1 MYDRLRAGLIK
12 RNPARHL
19 IEFPFLKV
27 AAMNVLLVYPEYPDT
42 FWSFKYVLKFISKK
56 AAFPPLG
63 LLTLGAMLPGK
74 WQKKLVDL
82 NVASLDDEHLAW
94 ADMIFLSAMI
104 VQKKSAQEIINRCR
118 SHGKKIVAGGP
129 AFTTQH
135 EEFTGV
141 DHFVLNEAEV
151 TLPLFLKDL
160 ENGHLQKVYTSNER
174 PEISETPIPLWS
186 LINIHDYATLA
197 IQYSRGCPYNCEFCD
212 IVIMNGRI
220 PRTKTPEQMK
230 KEFQALYDAGWRK
243 SVFIVDDNFI
253 GNRQEV
259 KKMLPALIEWQ
270 KKHKYPFTLLTE
282 ASTDL
287 ANDADLMQMMSSANF
302 FKVFLG
308 LETPDKESLKECGK
322 YQNSSRNLVEAVHTI
337 HKQGMQV
344 MGGFIVGFDNDTE
357 SIFESQITFIQQI
370 GVVTAMV
377 GVLTALPQT
386 RLWKRLKAEG
396 RLLGGATGENT
407 DGVLN
412 FMPRMGVETLHDGYK
427 KILSAIYSP
436 KYYYQRIN
444 TFLENYNPTVKSRVG
459 RSDIS
464 AFLKSLWRIGIVS
477 RARFHYWKLLIRTFI
492 RKRMAL
498 PIAVELAIYGL
509 HYEKITRR
517 ICASKPL
524 AHGDGQ
530 A

>member
-1 MYDRLRAGLIK
+1 MKESGLPCPVIT
-12 RNPARHL
+12 
-19 IEFPFLKV
+19 FPKV
-27 AAMNVLLVYPEYPDT
+27 IVMNVLFVYPEYPDT
-42 FWSFKYVLKFISKK
+42 FWSFKYVLKFVSKK

-63 LLTLGAMLPGK
+63 LLTIGAMLPEN

-82 NVASLDDEHLAW
+82 NVEPLEDEVIDW

-104 VQKKSAQEIINRCR
+104 VQKKSAQKIINRCR

-151 TLPLFLKDL
+151 TLPLFLDD
-160 ENGHLQKVYTSNER
+160 LQKGQPEKIYTSNIR
-174 PEISETPIPLWS
+174 PDITATPIPLWS
-186 LINIHDYATLA
+186 LINIQDYATMA
-197 IQYSRGCPYNCEFCD
+197 VQYSRGCPYNCEFCD
-212 IVIMNGRI
+212 IVIMNGRR
-220 PRTKTPEQMK
+220 PRTKTPDQVK

-253 GNRQEV
+253 GNRGEV
-259 KKMLPALIEWQ
+259 KKMLPVLIEWQ
-270 KKHKYPFTLLTE
+270 KEHNHPFTLLTE

-287 ANDADLMQMMSSANF
+287 ANDEALMQLMSKANF

-322 YQNSSRNLVEAVHTI
+322 YQNASRNLAEAVDRI
-337 HKQGMQV
+337 HRNGMQV

-357 SIFESQITFIQQI
+357 AIFESQISFIQQI

-377 GVLTALPQT
+377 GVLTALPHT
-386 RLWKRLKAEG
+386 RLWHRLKAEG
-396 RLLGGATGENT
+396 RLLSTATGENT

-412 FMPRMGVETLHDGYK
+412 FIPKMGKETLHDGYK
-427 KILSAIYSP
+427 KILTSIYSH
-436 KYYYQRIN
+436 KQYYQRIN
-444 TFLENYNPTVKSRVG
+444 IFIENYKPTAISQLQKQ
-459 RSDIS
+459 DII
-464 AFLKSLWRIGIVS
+464 AFLKSTWRIGIIS
-477 RARFHYWKLLIRTFI
+477 RARFHYWKLLIKTFI
-492 RKRMAL
+492 KKRMAL

-509 HYEKITRR
+509 HYERITKR
-517 ICASKPL
+517 ICAAKL
-524 AHGDGQ
+524 
-530 A
+530 

>member
-1 MYDRLRAGLIK
+1 
-12 RNPARHL
+12 
-19 IEFPFLKV
+19 
-27 AAMNVLLVYPEYPDT
+27 MNTLFVYPEYPDT
-42 FWSFKYVLKFISKK
+42 FWSFKYVLKFIAKK

-63 LLTLGAMLPGK
+63 LLTIGAMLPEK

-82 NVASLDDEHLAW
+82 NVEPLLDEHLAW
-94 ADMIFLSAMI
+94 ADMVFLSAMI

-118 SHGKKIVAGGP
+118 AQGKKVVAGGP

-135 EEFTGV
+135 REFSGV

-151 TLPLFLKDL
+151 TLPLFLED
-160 ENGHLQKVYTSNER
+160 LQKGAPKKIYTSETR
-174 PEISETPIPLWS
+174 PDMAETPIPLWS
-186 LINIHDYATLA
+186 LINIHDYATMA

-212 IVIMNGRI
+212 IVIMNGRT
-220 PRTKTPEQMK
+220 PRAKTPEQMK

-253 GNRQEV
+253 GNRTAV
-259 KKMLPALIEWQ
+259 KKMLPELIEWQ
-270 KKHKYPFTLLTE
+270 KEYKYPFTLLTE

-287 ANDADLMQMMSSANF
+287 ANDEELMQMMSSANF

-308 LETPDKESLKECGK
+308 LETPDKNSLKECGK
-322 YQNSSRNLVEAVHTI
+322 HQNSSRNLVEAVHTI
-337 HKQGMQV
+337 HKHGMQV

-357 SIFESQITFIQQI
+357 SIFESQISFIQQI

-386 RLWKRLKAEG
+386 RLWHRLKAEG

-412 FMPRMGVETLHDGYK
+412 FMPKMGIEPLHEGYK

-436 KYYYQRIN
+436 RRYYQRIN
-444 TFLENYNPTVKSRVG
+444 TFLENYTPTAVSRVG
-459 RSDIS
+459 REDIA
-464 AFLKSLWRIGIVS
+464 AFLKSLWRIGIMS
-477 RARFHYWKLLIRTFI
+477 RARFHYWKLLLRTFA

-517 ICASKPL
+517 ICASKPFVQGKGS
-524 AHGDGQ
+524 A
-530 A
+530 

>member
-1 MYDRLRAGLIK
+1 M
-12 RNPARHL
+12 
-19 IEFPFLKV
+19 KV
-27 AAMNVLLVYPEYPDT
+27 LFVYPKYPDT
-42 FWSFKYVLKFISKK
+42 FWSFKHVLKFIAKK

-63 LLTLGAMLPGK
+63 LLTVGAMLPGE
-74 WQKKLVDL
+74 WQKKLIDL
-82 NVASLDDEHLAW
+82 NVEPLEDKDIAW
-94 ADMIFLSAMI
+94 ADMVFLSAMI
-104 VQKKSAQEIINRCR
+104 VQKKSAQEIIDRCR
-118 SHGKKIVAGGP
+118 ALGRKIVAGGP

-135 EEFTGV
+135 EEFIGV

-160 ENGHLQKVYTSNER
+160 ANRNPKYIYTSDKR
-174 PEISETPIPLWS
+174 PDITETPMPLWS
-186 LINIHDYATLA
+186 LINIDDYATMA

-212 IVIMNGRI
+212 IVIMNGRV
-220 PRTKTPEQMK
+220 PRSKTPEQME

-253 GNRQEV
+253 GNKSEV
-259 KKMLPALIEWQ
+259 KRMLPVLVQWQ
-270 KKHKYPFTLLTE
+270 KEHKYPFTLLTE

-287 ANDADLMQMMSSANF
+287 ANDENLMQLMSRANF

-308 LETPDKESLKECGK
+308 LETPDRESLKECGK
-322 YQNSSRNLVEAVHTI
+322 FQNASRDLIKAVHTI
-337 HKQGMQV
+337 HRHGMQV

-357 SIFESQITFIQQI
+357 TIFDAQINFIQQI

-386 RLWKRLKAEG
+386 RLWHRLQGEG

-412 FMPRMGVETLHDGYK
+412 FIPRMGMKTLNDGYR
-427 KILSAIYSP
+427 KILASIYAP
-436 KYYYQRIN
+436 QQYYQRIN
-444 TFLENYNPTVKSRVG
+444 TFLENYTPTAVTRLQKQDIIAFV
-459 RSDIS
+459 RS
-464 AFLKSLWRIGIVS
+464 AWRIGIIS
-477 RARFHYWKLLIRTFI
+477 RARFHYWKLLLMTII
-492 RKRMAL
+492 KKRMAL

-517 ICASKPL
+517 ICATKPL
-524 AHGDGQ
+524 
-530 A
+530 

>member
-357 SIFESQITFIQQI
+357 TIFESQITFIQQI

>member
-1 MYDRLRAGLIK
+1 
-12 RNPARHL
+12 
-19 IEFPFLKV
+19 
-27 AAMNVLLVYPEYPDT
+27 MNVLFVYPEYPDT
-42 FWSFKYVLKFISKK
+42 FWSFKYVLKFIAKK

-63 LLTLGAMLPGK
+63 LLTIAAMLPEK

-82 NVASLDDEHLAW
+82 NVESLQDAHLAW
-94 ADMIFLSAMI
+94 ADMVFLSAMI
-104 VQKKSAQEIINRCR
+104 VQKKSAQEIIDRCR
-118 SHGKKIVAGGP
+118 AHGKKIVAGGP
-129 AFTTQH
+129 AFTAQH
-135 EEFTGV
+135 SEFTGV
-141 DHFVLNEAEV
+141 DHFVLNEAEI
-151 TLPLFLKDL
+151 TLPLFLADL
-160 ENGHLQKVYTSNER
+160 EKGAPRQVYTSSIR
-174 PEISETPIPLWS
+174 PDISATPVPLWS

-197 IQYSRGCPYNCEFCD
+197 VQYSRGCPYNCEFCD
-212 IVIMNGRI
+212 IVIMNGRT
-220 PRTKTPEQMK
+220 PRSKTPEQMQ

-253 GNRQEV
+253 GNRRKV
-259 KKMLPALIEWQ
+259 KNMLPALIEWQ
-270 KKHKYPFTLLTE
+270 KEHKYPFTLLTE

-287 ANDADLMQMMSSANF
+287 ANDEDLMQMMSSANF

-337 HKQGMQV
+337 HRHGMQV

-357 SIFESQITFIQQI
+357 SIFESQIAFIQQI

-386 RLWKRLKAEG
+386 RLWQRLKAEG

-412 FMPRMGVETLHDGYK
+412 FMPKMGIEALHDGYK
-427 KILSAIYSP
+427 KILASIYSP
-436 KYYYQRIN
+436 QSYYQRIN
-444 TFLENYNPTVKSRVG
+444 TFLEDYTPTAISRVS
-459 RSDIS
+459 RNDIA

-477 RARFHYWKLLIRTFI
+477 RSRFHYWKLLIRTFM

-498 PIAVELAIYGL
+498 PIAVELAIHGL
-509 HYEKITRR
+509 HYEKITKK

-524 AHGDGQ
+524 APGEGR

>member
-1 MYDRLRAGLIK
+1 
-12 RNPARHL
+12 
-19 IEFPFLKV
+19 
-27 AAMNVLLVYPEYPDT
+27 MNVLFVYAEYPDT
-42 FWSFKYVLKFISKK
+42 FWSFKYVLKFVAKK

-63 LLTLGAMLPGK
+63 LLTVGAMLPEK

-82 NVASLDDEHLAW
+82 NVESLEDEHLAW
-94 ADMIFLSAMI
+94 ADMVFLSAMI
-104 VQKKSAQEIINRCR
+104 VQKKSAQEIINRCKA
-118 SHGKKIVAGGP
+118 HGKKVVAGGP

-141 DHFVLNEAEV
+141 DHFVLNEAEI
-151 TLPLFLKDL
+151 TLPLFLDDFEKGRL
-160 ENGHLQKVYTSNER
+160 RKMYTSSVR
-174 PEISETPIPLWS
+174 PDIAATPIPLWS
-186 LINIHDYATLA
+186 LVNIHDYATLA

-212 IVIMNGRI
+212 IVIMNGRK
-220 PRTKTPEQMK
+220 PRTKTPVQMNR
-230 KEFQALYDAGWRK
+230 EFQALHDAGWRK

-253 GNRQEV
+253 GNRQAV
-259 KKMLPALIEWQ
+259 KKMLPELVEWQ
-270 KKHKYPFTLLTE
+270 KEHKYPFTLLTE

-287 ANDADLMQMMSSANF
+287 ANDEDLMQMMSSANF

-308 LETPDKESLKECGK
+308 LETPDNDSLKECGK

-337 HKQGMQV
+337 HRHGMQV

-386 RLWKRLKAEG
+386 RLWHRLKTEG
-396 RLLGGATGENT
+396 RLLSGATGENT

-412 FMPRMGVETLHDGYK
+412 FMPKMGIETLHDGYK
-427 KILSAIYSP
+427 KILSTIYSH
-436 KYYYQRIN
+436 KCYYQRIN
-444 TFLENYNPTVKSRVG
+444 TFIENYTPTVISKLQKQ
-459 RSDIS
+459 DII
-464 AFLKSLWRIGIVS
+464 AFLKSAWRIGIIS
-477 RARFHYWKLLIRTFI
+477 RARFHYWKLLIKTFFK
-492 RKRMAL
+492 KRMAL

-509 HYEKITRR
+509 HYEKITKR
-517 ICASKPL
+517 ICASEPL
-524 AHGDGQ
+524 VHGNGP

>member
-1 MYDRLRAGLIK
+1 
-12 RNPARHL
+12 
-19 IEFPFLKV
+19 
-27 AAMNVLLVYPEYPDT
+27 
-42 FWSFKYVLKFISKK
+42 
-56 AAFPPLG
+56 
-63 LLTLGAMLPGK
+63 
-74 WQKKLVDL
+74 
-82 NVASLDDEHLAW
+82 
-94 ADMIFLSAMI
+94 
-104 VQKKSAQEIINRCR
+104 
-118 SHGKKIVAGGP
+118 
-129 AFTTQH
+129 
-135 EEFTGV
+135 
-141 DHFVLNEAEV
+141 
-151 TLPLFLKDL
+151 
-160 ENGHLQKVYTSNER
+160 
-174 PEISETPIPLWS
+174 
-186 LINIHDYATLA
+186 
-197 IQYSRGCPYNCEFCD
+197 
-212 IVIMNGRI
+212 MNGRI

-357 SIFESQITFIQQI
+357 TIFESQITFIQQI

-459 RSDIS
+459 RTDIS

>member
-1 MYDRLRAGLIK
+1 M
-12 RNPARHL
+12 
-19 IEFPFLKV
+19 KV
-27 AAMNVLLVYPEYPDT
+27 LFVYPEYPDT

-63 LLTLGAMLPGK
+63 LLTIGSMVPEK

-82 NVASLDDEHLAW
+82 NVEPLEDAHLDW
-94 ADMIFLSAMI
+94 ADMVFISAMI
-104 VQKKSAQEIINRCR
+104 VQQKSAQEIIDRCR
-118 SHGKKIVAGGP
+118 THGKKIVAGGP

-141 DHFVLNEAEV
+141 DHFVLNEAEI
-151 TLPLFLKDL
+151 TLPLFLNDL
-160 ENGHLQKVYTSNER
+160 EQGRPKKVYTSSTR
-174 PEISETPIPLWS
+174 PDIAATPIPLWS

-212 IVIMNGRI
+212 IVIMNGRR
-220 PRTKTPEQMK
+220 PRVKTPEQMK
-230 KEFQALYDAGWRK
+230 KEFQALHDAGWRK

-259 KKMLPALIEWQ
+259 KKMLPALIDWQ
-270 KKHKYPFTLLTE
+270 KGHNYPFTLLTE

-287 ANDADLMQMMSSANF
+287 ANDEDLMQMMSSANF

-308 LETPDKESLKECGK
+308 LETPDNESLKECGK
-322 YQNSSRNLVEAVHTI
+322 YQNSSRNLVEAVHDI
-337 HKQGMQV
+337 HRHGMQV

-357 SIFESQITFIQQI
+357 SIFEAQITFIQQI

-386 RLWKRLKAEG
+386 RLWHRLKAEG
-396 RLLGGATGENT
+396 RLLSGATGENT

-412 FMPRMGVETLHDGYK
+412 FMPKMGVEALNDGYK
-427 KILSAIYSP
+427 KILSSIYSH
-436 KYYYQRIN
+436 KQYYQRIN
-444 TFLENYNPTVKSRVG
+444 TFIENYTPTAISKLQKQDIIAFFKSV
-459 RSDIS
+459 
-464 AFLKSLWRIGIVS
+464 WRIGIVS
-477 RARFHYWKLLIRTFI
+477 RARFHYWKLLIRTFFK
-492 RKRMAL
+492 KRMAL

-509 HYEKITRR
+509 HYEKITKR

-524 AHGDGQ
+524 VHGEGS

>member
-1 MYDRLRAGLIK
+1 
-12 RNPARHL
+12 
-19 IEFPFLKV
+19 
-27 AAMNVLLVYPEYPDT
+27 MNVLFVYPEYPDT

-63 LLTLGAMLPGK
+63 LLTIGAMLPET

-82 NVASLDDEHLAW
+82 NVESLQDEHLAW
-94 ADMIFLSAMI
+94 ADMVFLSAMI

-118 SHGKKIVAGGP
+118 DHGRKVVAGGP

-135 EEFTGV
+135 REFTGV

-151 TLPLFLKDL
+151 TLPLFLEDL
-160 ENGHLQKVYTSNER
+160 EKGELKKIYTSGVR
-174 PEISETPIPLWS
+174 PDITETPIPLWS
-186 LINIHDYATLA
+186 LINIDDYATMA
-197 IQYSRGCPYNCEFCD
+197 IQYSRGCPFNCEFCD
-212 IVIMNGRI
+212 IVIMNGRN

-230 KEFQALYDAGWRK
+230 KEFQALHDVGWRK

-253 GNRQEV
+253 GNRRAV
-259 KKMLPALIEWQ
+259 KKMLPELIEWQ
-270 KKHKYPFTLLTE
+270 KDHRYPFTLLTE

-287 ANDADLMQMMSSANF
+287 ANDEGLMQMMISANF

-308 LETPDKESLKECGK
+308 LETPDKKSLKECGK
-322 YQNSSRNLVEAVHTI
+322 YQNTSRDLVEAGHTI
-337 HKQGMQV
+337 HKHGMQV

-357 SIFESQITFIQQI
+357 SIFESQISFIQQI
-370 GVVTAMV
+370 GGVTAMV

-386 RLWKRLKAEG
+386 RLWQRLKSEG

-412 FMPRMGVETLHDGYK
+412 FMPKMGIEPLHEGYK
-427 KILSAIYSP
+427 KILASIYSP
-436 KYYYQRIN
+436 GRYYQRIN
-444 TFLENYNPTVKSRVG
+444 TFLENYTPTAVSRVG
-459 RSDIS
+459 RADVV
-464 AFLKSLWRIGIVS
+464 AFLKSLWRIGIMS
-477 RARFHYWKLLIRTFI
+477 GARFHYWKLLIRTFV

-509 HYEKITRR
+509 HFEKITKK

-524 AHGDGQ
+524 APGEGP

>member
-1 MYDRLRAGLIK
+1 
-12 RNPARHL
+12 
-19 IEFPFLKV
+19 
-27 AAMNVLLVYPEYPDT
+27 MNILFVYPEYPDT

-63 LLTLGAMLPGK
+63 LLTIGAMLPEK

-82 NVASLDDEHLAW
+82 NVESLKDEHLAW
-94 ADMIFLSAMI
+94 ADMVFLSAMI

-151 TLPLFLKDL
+151 TLPLFLADL
-160 ENGHLQKVYTSNER
+160 ENGRPKKIYTSSIK
-174 PEISETPIPLWS
+174 PDISATPIPLWS
-186 LINIHDYATLA
+186 MINIQDYATLA

-220 PRTKTPEQMK
+220 PRTKTPEQIK
-230 KEFQALYDAGWRK
+230 KEFQALYDAEWRK

-253 GNRQEV
+253 GNRLAV
-259 KKMLPALIEWQ
+259 KKMLPGLIEWQ
-270 KKHKYPFTLLTE
+270 KEYNYPFTLLTE

-287 ANDADLMQMMSSANF
+287 ANDENLMQMMSSANF

-308 LETPDKESLKECGK
+308 LETPDKQSLKECGK

-337 HKQGMQV
+337 HKHGMQV

-357 SIFESQITFIQQI
+357 SIFESQISFIQQI

-386 RLWKRLKAEG
+386 RLWHRLKAEG

-412 FMPRMGVETLHDGYK
+412 FMPRMGIETLNNGYK
-427 KILSAIYSP
+427 KILSSIYSP

-444 TFLENYNPTVKSRVG
+444 IFLENYTPTAKSRIG

-464 AFLKSLWRIGIVS
+464 AFLKSLWRIGIIS
-477 RARFHYWKLLIRTFI
+477 RARFHYWKLLVRTFI
-492 RKRMAL
+492 KKRMAL

-509 HYEKITRR
+509 HYEKIAKR
-517 ICASKPL
+517 ICTSKPTMSGESP
-524 AHGDGQ
+524 A
-530 A
+530 

>member
-1 MYDRLRAGLIK
+1 
-12 RNPARHL
+12 
-19 IEFPFLKV
+19 
-27 AAMNVLLVYPEYPDT
+27 MNVLFVYPEYPDT

-63 LLTLGAMLPGK
+63 LLTIGAMLPEK
-74 WQKKLVDL
+74 WHKKLVDL
-82 NVASLDDEHLAW
+82 NVESLEDEHLAW
-94 ADMIFLSAMI
+94 ADMVFLSAMI

-129 AFTTQH
+129 AFTAQH

-151 TLPLFLKDL
+151 TLPLFLHDFDKG
-160 ENGHLQKVYTSNER
+160 EAKKIYTSSLR

-186 LINIHDYATLA
+186 LINIHDYAALA

-212 IVIMNGRI
+212 IVIMNGRK
-220 PRTKTPEQMK
+220 PRSKTPEQMK
-230 KEFQALYDAGWRK
+230 KEFQALYDTGWRK
-243 SVFIVDDNFI
+243 SVFVVDDNFI
-253 GNRQEV
+253 GNRQAV
-259 KKMLPALIEWQ
+259 KNMLPVLIEWQ

-287 ANDADLMQMMSSANF
+287 ANDEDLMQMMSSANF

-322 YQNSSRNLVEAVHTI
+322 YQNSSRNLVETVHTI
-337 HKQGMQV
+337 HKHGMQV

-357 SIFESQITFIQQI
+357 SIFESQIAFIQQI

-386 RLWKRLKAEG
+386 RLWQRLKVEG
-396 RLLGGATGENT
+396 RLISGASGENT

-412 FMPRMGVETLHDGYK
+412 FMPRMGIETLHDGYK
-427 KILSAIYSP
+427 KVLSSIYSH
-436 KYYYQRIN
+436 KYYYQRIH
-444 TFLENYNPTVKSRVG
+444 TFLENYTPTAISRVG
-459 RSDIS
+459 RNDIA

-477 RARFHYWKLLIRTFI
+477 RARFHYWKLLIRTFMK
-492 RKRMAL
+492 KRMAL
-498 PIAVELAIYGL
+498 PVAVELAIYGL
-509 HYEKITRR
+509 HYEKITKR
-517 ICASKPL
+517 ICASKPF
-524 AHGDGQ
+524 AHGQGP